1 MNTQFKRLSLFGMVG
16 AAVTAVAA
24 PNLNLVAQAVETVK
38 LDGSSTVFPISEAV
52 AEEFQKATKG
62 KTRVTVG
69 VSGTGGG
76 FKKFCAGEI
85 NISGASR
92 PIKDKEIEL
101 CKGKGIEF
109 VELAVAFDALTV
121 VVNKNNN
128 WASSMTVEDL
138 KKIWHPDN
146 QATIKKW
153 SDVKPGWPNQK
164 INLYGP
170 GTDSGTFDYFTKKVN
185 GKTQL
190 SRTDFTASE
199 DDNILVQGVVRD
211 KFALAYF
218 GFAYFKENQNTLKA
232 VSINGVSPSQDSVEN
247 GTYKPLSRP
256 IFIYVNKKD
265 LKSNK
270 AVKAFTKFYL
280 DNAATLSAEVGYVPL
295 SSKVAGRSLD
305 NFNNQKAGRTFSAK
319 K

>member
-1 MNTQFKRLSLFGMVG
+1 M
-16 AAVTAVAA
+16 
-24 PNLNLVAQAVETVK
+24 
-38 LDGSSTVFPISEAV
+38 FPISEAV
-52 AEEFQKATKG
+52 AEEFQAKTGG

-101 CKGKGIEF
+101 CKQGGVKF

-121 VVNKNNN
+121 VINKNNN
-128 WASSMTVEDL
+128 WASSLTVEDL
-138 KKIWHPDN
+138 AKIWHPDN

-153 SDVKPGWPNQK
+153 SDVKSSWPDQK

-170 GTDSGTFDYFTKKVN
+170 GTDSGTFDYFTKKIN

-190 SRTDFTASE
+190 SRTDYTASE

-218 GFAYFKENQNTLKA
+218 GFAYFKENQDALKA
-232 VSINGVSPSQDSVEN
+232 VSVNGVSPSSSTVNN

-256 IFIYVNKKD
+256 IYIYVNEND
-265 LKSNK
+265 LKNNQD
-270 AVKAFTKFYL
+270 VQAFTKFYL
-280 DNAATLSAEVGYVPL
+280 DNAKRLSGEVGYVPL
-295 SSKVAGRSLD
+295 NDELTARSYE
-305 NFNNQKAGRTFSAK
+305 NFNKRKVGRTFSAK